1 MPTISFPLAFTVPG
15 VVLPALRKV
24 TCAVTRDGSTTPG
37 VKVVRIFKD
46 PSNPVP
52 VAVFFLKGGLP
63 VTQPFLASAFTG
75 DWVAIAIDDAAPRL
89 GGVKF
94 VNVNQDLTI
103 TFDLSE
109 GSGSNPGSPGAVDAV
124 VRVVGQPAARRLV
137 AVELAT
143 DGHWR
148 LVGEGSTDTGGD
160 GELEVKVT
168 HSAQVFV
175 VAVDT
180 WGVPFQANLAV
191 AVGDVIRPTLF
202 RGWVYT
208 ITQAG
213 QLPATEPA
221 WWDETL
227 TGPQALGTARA
238 EVARYFR
245 PLAHGPIPVEMT

>member
-1 MPTISFPLAFTVPG
+1 MPKVFTVPDA
-15 VVLPALRKV
+15 VPRAVRAV
-24 TCAVTRDGSTTPG
+24 TCVVTRDGLPSPG
-37 VKVVRIFKD
+37 SVVRIYKD
-46 PSNPVP
+46 PSNPIP
-52 VAVFFLKGGLP
+52 VAVFTLADGTSA
-63 VTQPFLASAFTG
+63 TQTFLATAFTG
-75 DWVAIAIDDAAPRL
+75 EWLAVAIDDTVPRL

-94 VNVNQDLTI
+94 VNVNQDLTV

-109 GSGSNPGSPGAVDAV
+109 GSGSNPGSPGTVDAV
-124 VRVVGQPAARRLV
+124 VRVAGQPAARRLV

-148 LVGEGSTDTGGD
+148 LVGEGSTDAAGG

-168 HSAQVFV
+168 ASAQVFV
-175 VAVDT
+175 MAVDT

-191 AVGDVIRPTLF
+191 AQGDVIRPSLF

-213 QLPATEPA
+213 QLPAMEPD

-245 PLAHGPIPVEMT
+245 PLAHGPIPVEMN